1 LDNASIFS
9 RQRIARIPP
18 QKSYRSIF
26 KTKGEHMLTSPVSLN
41 HEKRMARVI
50 FVLSAIVILV
60 ATFANKMPTGLI
72 GALGI
77 MAVVGYIL
85 NVIGDKTPILNQFFG
100 GGAIAIIFGSAYLF
114 HSPLMPHDIT
124 LSITQFVK
132 GGGFLSFFIA
142 SLVTGSILGM
152 ETQMLKKAALK
163 YIPVIFGGVAI
174 SFLLAGIV
182 GHILG
187 NGFFDSI
194 MLIALPIMGGG
205 MGAGAVPLVEIMSG
219 STHMSAELLM
229 SKMVPALAIGN
240 AIAIVMAGLLSKLGK
255 IYPSL
260 TGNGQLIRTSSRQEQ
275 ADEPTDKKSLSID
288 VLGIGA
294 LLAITM
300 FYVGSM
306 LSQVIN
312 MHTYALMI
320 LFVALVK
327 VLGVIPRELEQAA
340 HAWYKFVVDNLT
352 PALLVGIGVA
362 YTDLNQIVASLSVS
376 YFLMV
381 FATVFGA
388 ILGAALIGHLMGFY
402 AIEAAITAGLC
413 MANMGGTGDVAVLAA
428 SKRMSLMPFAQI
440 SSRIGGAFM
449 LILATLILSFLK

>member
-1 LDNASIFS
+1 
-9 RQRIARIPP
+9 
-18 QKSYRSIF
+18 
-26 KTKGEHMLTSPVSLN
+26 MLTNNSINPTD
-41 HEKRMARVI
+41 KRTIHII
-50 FVLSAIVILV
+50 FALSAAVILL
-60 ATFANKMPTGLI
+60 ATIQNKMPTGII
-72 GALGI
+72 GAIGV

-100 GGAIAIIFGSAYLF
+100 GGAIAIIFGSSYLF
-114 HSPLMPHDIT
+114 HSDFMPQQIAG
-124 LSITQFVK
+124 SITTFMK
-132 GGGFLSFFIA
+132 SGGFLSFFIA

-152 ETQMLKKAALK
+152 EREILKKAALK
-163 YIPVIFGGVAI
+163 YIPVIFGGVIFA
-174 SFLLAGIV
+174 FLFAGLV
-182 GHILG
+182 GFMVG
-187 NGFFDSI
+187 DGFFDSI

-219 STHMSAELLM
+219 NTSMTAAELM

-240 AIAIVMAGLLSKLGK
+240 AMAIVIAGLLNKLGT

-260 TGNGQLIRTSSRQEQ
+260 TGNGQLIRGSHQPSVEETNEKPSV
-275 ADEPTDKKSLSID
+275 DT
-288 VLGIGA
+288 LGIGA

-300 FYVGSM
+300 FFVGTM
-306 LSQVIN
+306 LTEVIS

-320 LFVALVK
+320 LFVAFVK
-327 VLGVIPRELEQAA
+327 FTGVIPRELEKSA

-362 YTDLNQIVASLSVS
+362 YTDLNQIVASLSVE

-381 FATVFGA
+381 FATVAGA
-388 ILGAALIGHLMGFY
+388 VVGAALVGRLMGFY
-402 AIEAAITAGLC
+402 AIEAALTAGLC

-428 SKRMSLMPFAQI
+428 SRRMELMPFAQI

-449 LILATLILSFLK
+449 LILATVILELLK